1 MSSCLSHICFQS
13 IAGALAAHHF
23 FNTVEIK
30 GLTLNLIFFFPFKSY
45 ANKIW
50 TASWS
55 LKHLSDSLWTLKDI
69 KGKKKKRNV
78 NKWNVSAVTVWAWMA
93 TGISFQLHTRAVSFY
108 SCHVTWYLE
117 QRVLLIVLNMKNGEE
132 GYHHK
137 PALIHSFSTS

>member
-69 KGKKKKRNV
+69 KEKKEKKKCKQMKCKCSDSVSLDGNRNLI
-78 NKWNVSAVTVWAWMA
+78 SAPHTS
-93 TGISFQLHTRAVSFY
+93 SFFL
-108 SCHVTWYLE
+108 
-117 QRVLLIVLNMKNGEE
+117 
-132 GYHHK
+132 
-137 PALIHSFSTS
+137 